1 MYRVKASVERDGK
14 KIVAIASTAVED
26 RHGEKVLVEGWEMK
40 NFMANPILLWAH
52 DHSIPAI
59 GNAKNIR
66 TEGKGEAARL
76 VFEPNFHEITP
87 EARAIKEMFDQGII
101 NSFSVGF
108 KPLEAEGNTFTK
120 QELLEISAVNV
131 PANPEARVMAY
142 KSLEN
147 AGFEQSVIKNV
158 IGVLD
163 ESDEIKHNEVEQLT
177 KRLDELESEVT
188 SLRAKASQN
197 NTDAS
202 NPYVRQHGLKAI
214 DKLAGQL
221 LAESKDDRQRQIL
234 KALDR
239 VAEKLLKDNK
249 KGL

>member
-1 MYRVKASVERDGK
+1 MYRVKASVEREGK
-14 KIVAIASTAVED
+14 KMIAIASTAVED
-26 RHGEKVLVEGWEMK
+26 RHGEKVLVEGWDTK

-59 GNAKNIR
+59 GTAKNLH
-66 TEGKGEAARL
+66 TTGKGESAAM
-76 VFEPNFHEITP
+76 VFEPEFHDITP
-87 EARAIKEMFDQGII
+87 EARAIKQMFDQGII

-142 KSLEN
+142 KSLQS
-147 AGFEQSVIKNV
+147 AGFEKSVIDNV
-158 IGVLD
+158 VGVID
-163 ESDEIKHNEVEQLT
+163 EPQDNQHKDIEQLKT
-177 KRLDELESEVT
+177 QVAELTQEVN
-188 SLRAKASQN
+188 SLRAKSSI
-197 NTDAS
+197 TDG
-202 NPYVRQHGLKAI
+202 NPYVRANGLKAI
-214 DKLAGQL
+214 DKIAGQL
-221 LAESKDDRQRQIL
+221 LAETEDDRQRTLL

-239 VAEKLLKDNK
+239 VTEKLLQDNK